1 MVRFRAWALAVAVAV
16 VSGGVGACG
25 ASNSDAK
32 GGSGAAVA
40 IKPVTAPPLMPADA
54 GAADGSSPD
63 ANLGTTSPPGPTTMP
78 ATLAV
83 KLLASPTTLSM
94 KERATFKVGIEVEN
108 RGTAAVDPELSNATL
123 TVNDAPAYAWDLAIQ
138 NGAHDA
144 KWTSL
149 PPSEKITI
157 EWPLGKALFEKPGT
171 YHLVLALGSE
181 SASAD
186 VTVSR

>member
-1 MVRFRAWALAVAVAV
+1 MPDTTLDTARRRSRPRSFAL
-16 VSGGVGACG
+16 
-25 ASNSDAK
+25 
-32 GGSGAAVA
+32 GSGSV
-40 IKPVTAPPLMPADA
+40 
-54 GAADGSSPD
+54 
-63 ANLGTTSPPGPTTMP
+63 
-78 ATLAV
+78 
-83 KLLASPTTLSM
+83 LASPTTLSM